1 MAGARSSVT
10 SATETADVSHIPFIA
25 DASCVTP
32 LSTMARL
39 SAGDLSSNSK
49 MSGPFGRI
57 FLFISADQIDFVREI
72 MEKVNGINT
81 KALFDNENNKD
92 SLSQYR
98 LTPQERQNQDLDF
111 LSGYQIMDQKHRI
124 IMVEGLKNLGLK
136 QLADF
141 ISVYNPDIFILALI

>member
-1 MAGARSSVT
+1 
-10 SATETADVSHIPFIA
+10 
-25 DASCVTP
+25 
-32 LSTMARL
+32 
-39 SAGDLSSNSK
+39 
-49 MSGPFGRI
+49 
-57 FLFISADQIDFVREI
+57 